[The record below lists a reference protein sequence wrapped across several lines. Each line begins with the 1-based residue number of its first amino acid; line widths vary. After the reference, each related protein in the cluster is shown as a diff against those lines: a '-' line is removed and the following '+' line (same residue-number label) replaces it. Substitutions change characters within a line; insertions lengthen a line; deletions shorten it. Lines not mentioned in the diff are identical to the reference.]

1 MLRLVVIAL
10 AGLLLGGAVLS
21 LTLGNAPAA
30 APMAVFGALLLLGT
44 LFERARYKRIAEDA
58 PGPGWE
64 ATGERF
70 RDPVSGATVD
80 VWFNPVSGER
90 RYARAPIGAPPP
102 RA

>member
-21 LTLGNAPAA
+21 LIFGNAPAA
-30 APMAVFGALLLLGT
+30 APMGVFGALLLLGT
-44 LFERARYKRIAEDA
+44 LFERARYKRIAAEP

-70 RDPVSGATVD
+70 RDPASGAKVD
-80 VWFNPVSGER
+80 VWFNPVTGER
-90 RYARAPIGAPPP
+90 RYARARTGAPPP
-102 RA
+102 HA